1 MKPDAHVVSIPV
13 TFVRRSGDYDFR
25 TEVVTHRG
33 IFARMKNAPRLM
45 SYEKMLFKLPL
56 HGAGVM
62 LQGVVT
68 RLIDPTYDQPLW
80 GVAIAFYGKGG
91 DAAMKWD
98 TYVDSLQ
105 PTMRPPEPDADPG
118 TLRLEFSQRV
128 SVDIPVI
135 RPSSQ
140 RRAALGI
147 PSIRPQAT
155 STAITI
161 PARPMFFFDT
171 LRPGT

>member
-1 MKPDAHVVSIPV
+1 MNSDAHVVSIPV

-45 SYEKMLFKLPL
+45 AYEKMLFKLPL
-56 HGAGVM
+56 HGAGVL

-68 RLIDPTYDQPLW
+68 RLIDPTHEQPLW

-91 DAAMKWD
+91 EAAMKWD
-98 TYVDSLQ
+98 CYVDSLL

-118 TLRLEFSQRV
+118 SLRLELAQPV
-128 SVDIPVI
+128 AVDIPVI

-147 PSIRPQAT
+147 PSLMPPSAQA
-155 STAITI
+155 AITI

-171 LRPGT
+171 LRPGA